1 LAYNRR
7 DGRKTDSK
15 PSWEVESVYSEEQI
29 EAVIE
34 ECGERVNDYEESHF
48 RLYCPFH
55 GNTNSPTLVID
66 RESGLF
72 HCFNPACGTSGTLI
86 EFVMRLTKG
95 TPFAAARLIAK
106 HKTAT
111 GLTLDERLARELA
124 VEEEWVPFPVET
136 LARCY
141 DEFWQTPAAIE
152 YMHGRHFED
161 ETLEY
166 FRIGYS
172 ARRDTIM
179 VPMHS
184 PDGLPVGVIG
194 RSIKGKDFKNSK
206 ELPKKKV
213 PWNYHRAKREGD
225 TVIICEA
232 SFDAMRIH
240 QAGYR
245 NVVALLGGSL
255 SPQCQRL
262 LARTFNNIVIMTDND
277 DPTKHVYPGCLI
289 CKKAGS
295 LCKGHNPGEDLGL
308 SIANKMRDK
317 RVLWAHCGEATRFP
331 KGIKDAGD
339 MTDQMIRHCISNAI
353 SSLEYMLD

>member
-1 LAYNRR
+1 MAIRR
-7 DGRKTDSK
+7 NDG
-15 PSWEVESVYSEEQI
+15 WEVDTLYGEDQI

-34 ECGERVNDYEESHF
+34 ECGQRVNDYEETHF

-55 GNTNSPTLVID
+55 GNTNSPTLVVD
-66 RESGLF
+66 KESGLF

-86 EFVMRLTKG
+86 EFVMRLTKA

-106 HKTAT
+106 NKSAN
-111 GLTLDERLARELA
+111 GLTLEERLAREMA
-124 VEEEWVPFPVET
+124 DEIAWEPFSVDV

-141 DEFWQTPAAIE
+141 EDFWKSDKARA
-152 YMHGRHFED
+152 YMAGRHFED
-161 ETLEY
+161 ETLDY

-172 ARRDTIM
+172 DKRDSIM

-184 PDGLPVGVIG
+184 PDGLPIGVVG
-194 RSIKGKDFKNSK
+194 RSLVGKDFKNSK
-206 ELPKKKV
+206 NLPKKRV

-255 SPQCQRL
+255 SPEQQRL
-262 LARTFNNIVIMTDND
+262 LARTFNTIVIMTDND
-277 DPTKHVYPGCLI
+277 DPKKHVYPGCQM
-289 CKKAGS
+289 CKKDGS
-295 LCKGHNPGEDLGL
+295 LCRGHNPGEELGK

-317 RVLWAHCGEATRFP
+317 RVLWAHSGGATRFAP
-331 KGIKDAGD
+331 GIKDAGD
-339 MTDQMIRHCISNAI
+339 MTDTQIRAYISDAI
-353 SSLEYMLD
+353 THLEYAMEE